1 MKLSLKLKTIISV
14 ATFVL
19 VFVALI
25 LIASFCD
32 LQVSRILTKGILA
45 EGDYFA
51 TDFFGVMLE
60 SVGCIPIY
68 LMIAF
73 VLCALFWSCLKL
85 WKKKPLNI
93 ICAVLCAIGVVAACW
108 YAIKDSAG
116 YIFEHTLARTG
127 DIAGNLKAIDA
138 FEHSAAVY
146 GVEAVFGLIMG
157 ALAILATMHFK
168 PDTLKKL
175 LKFSIAVAAAV
186 ALANI
191 LIMIIKD
198 PVGRMRFRAI
208 NSDLGQT
215 LINDEASGVKGYT
228 AWYVT
233 NGQPSQAILDSF
245 KYTYGVKDAFKSFPS
260 GHTCSAGTVYA
271 LIMIPTLF
279 GYTGKKEKRAAT
291 VACWVVPIVYTAL
304 VAISRIMVGAHYMSD
319 VTFGG
324 TLAFVCMIISWEIFI
339 CKGSH
344 FFALFPK
351 LRKVKATDGV
361 TESVESEEETFAF
374 ENLGGE
380 ELCVNAEADVN
391 VANKSRSSEETAETV
406 ENSEDVQSEESQETV
421 TEPEKCDEC
430 VEKREEIL
438 PLEE

>member
-14 ATFVL
+14 AAFAL
-19 VFVALI
+19 VFIALI

-32 LQVSRILTKGILA
+32 LQVSKILTKGILA

-51 TDFFGVMLE
+51 ADFFGVMLE

-73 VLCALFWSCLKL
+73 VLCVLFWSCLKL

-127 DIAGNLKAIDA
+127 DIAGNFKALDA

-146 GVEAVFGLIMG
+146 GVEAAFGLIMG

-175 LKFSIAVAAAV
+175 IKFSIAVAAAV

-208 NSDLGQT
+208 NSDLGQAF
-215 LINDEASGVKGYT
+215 INDEASGVKGYT
-228 AWYVT
+228 PWYIS
-233 NGQPSQAILDSF
+233 NGQPSQAVLDSF

-324 TLAFVCMIISWEIFI
+324 TLAFACMIISWEIFI

-351 LRKVKATDGV
+351 LKKVKAGV
-361 TESVESEEETFAF
+361 GETEATESEEDSFSFVEPDGAVVSDEVVESLDIADDSQNLDGIKQEVETNDGAK
-374 ENLGGE
+374 EIGL
-380 ELCVNAEADVN
+380 A
-391 VANKSRSSEETAETV
+391 
-406 ENSEDVQSEESQETV
+406 QPQEESAAMEQESPAT
-421 TEPEKCDEC
+421 PEDEKS
-430 VEKREEIL
+430 E
-438 PLEE
+438 